1 MKQLAFRCARRSGI
15 GAGWVIVCLY
25 AATFSAGA
33 AVVPWPR
40 PVNYVSD
47 FAEVIPAPQEE
58 SLNALARR
66 LYEKTTAQLA
76 VVTVPSLRERGFGSI
91 EEAAVS
97 LFEQWGIGQKEK
109 NNGLLIL
116 VALKEREWRVEV
128 GYGLEGAVPDAVAS
142 RLGRT
147 LLPNAFRQ
155 GQYGEGL
162 LNLCTA
168 LIAEI
173 AREYNIPLSE
183 FNVNPSSAREPGR
196 ISSSQGEGGGFQSLL
211 SLFFTLLVFY
221 FFLRHPNLFLLYL
234 LMGGGSRRDGH
245 WRGGSHFGGGF
256 GGGSHFGGFGGGL
269 SGGGGASGRW

>member
-1 MKQLAFRCARRSGI
+1 M
-15 GAGWVIVCLY
+15 
-25 AATFSAGA
+25 
-33 AVVPWPR
+33 
-40 PVNYVSD
+40 NYVSD
-47 FAEVIPAPQEE
+47 FADVIPAPQEE

-66 LYEKTTAQLA
+66 LQEKTTAQLA
-76 VVTVPSLRERGFGSI
+76 VVTIPSLADRGYGSI

-97 LFEQWGIGQKEK
+97 LFESWGIGQKNK
-109 NNGLLIL
+109 NNGLLI
-116 VALKEREWRVEV
+116 VIALKEREWRVEV
-128 GYGLEGAVPDAVAS
+128 GYGLEGAVPDITAS

-173 AREYNIPLSE
+173 AKEYNIPLSE
-183 FNVNPSSAREPGR
+183 FNVNPSSARGPGR
-196 ISSSQGEGGGFQSLL
+196 ASSSQAEGGFFQSLF

-221 FFLRHPNLFLLYL
+221 FFIRHPNLFLLYM
-234 LMGGGSRRDGH
+234 LMGGGQRRDDH

-256 GGGSHFGGFGGGL
+256 GGGSSFGGFGGGL

>member
-1 MKQLAFRCARRSGI
+1 MLVFLW
-15 GAGWVIVCLY
+15 AGL
-25 AATFSAGA
+25 FSAGA
-33 AVVPWPR
+33 APQPWPK
-40 PVNYVSD
+40 PLNYVSD
-47 FAEVIPAPQEE
+47 FADVIPARQEE

-66 LYEKTTAQLA
+66 LQEKTSSQLE
-76 VVTVPSLRERGFGSI
+76 VVTIPSLGDRGFGSI

-97 LFEQWGIGQKEK
+97 LFEQWGIGQKGK
-109 NNGLLIL
+109 DNGLLIL

-155 GQYGEGL
+155 GRYGEGL

-168 LIAEI
+168 LTAEI
-173 AREYNIPLSE
+173 AREYNVPLSE
-183 FNVNPSSAREPGR
+183 LNVKSTGGQGPDNAKE
-196 ISSSQGEGGGFQSLL
+196 SQPEGGFFQTLF
-211 SLFFTLLVFY
+211 SLFFTLLVIY
-221 FFLRHPNLFLLYL
+221 FFIRHPNLFLLYM
-234 LMGGGSRRDGH
+234 LMGGGNRRDDH

-256 GGGSHFGGFGGGL
+256 GGDGGFGGFGGGGGFGGFGGGL